1 MATTTRKSFFKG
13 LSDFVDFG
21 ALRQQVPHS
30 QGFVATTLPRGG
42 LQLLQPRAVPEGI
55 LKPYTRG
62 AFAYDVLS
70 WQAMRTGKPLRG
82 EEADQQALFEKYQAE
97 VLAPAGMAFAAA
109 APFADP
115 ALDGFPG
122 AIQIFR
128 TPEAGR
134 FTNAD
139 LKRLHDYAK
148 QAADALAESR
158 RVQVDSEDRL
168 KLLKH
173 DVPVKQFVI
182 DGKLNCVFPGTGL
195 QTLDER
201 LRTNLLDYCRQQFH
215 RYDGQ
220 QASAARVAVA
230 GEKGEFWTFRGAI
243 FEEYPALGT
252 KGPFMFFS
260 LQPPCGDWSMLRP
273 EDFHAD
279 EEVGRLI
286 PALTF
291 MAEHYQRGPTLNEIA
306 AVVGLSPFHFHRRFT
321 ELLGITPK
329 HFMFDCQVIEAKKRL
344 VERELD
350 LVEVAS
356 TCGFAHQSH
365 FTSRFKQA
373 TGLTPTRW
381 RRLAMQEQREM
392 RTQRE
397 PVKV

>member
-1 MATTTRKSFFKG
+1 MASTTQSRSFKG
-13 LSDFVDFG
+13 LADVVDFG

-55 LKPYTRG
+55 LKPYTRE

-70 WQAMRTGKPLRG
+70 WQTMKSGKPLRG
-82 EEADQQALFEKYQAE
+82 EEADQQELFERYKAD
-97 VLAPAGMAFAAA
+97 VLDPSGMAFAAA

-115 ALDGFPG
+115 ALDGYPG
-122 AIQIFR
+122 AIHIYR

-148 QAADALAESR
+148 QAGDELAESR
-158 RVQVDSEDRL
+158 RKEVATEDRL
-168 KLLKH
+168 KLLQH

-182 DGKLNCVFPGTGL
+182 DGKLNCVFPAAGMS
-195 QTLDER
+195 TLDER
-201 LRTNLLDYCRQQFH
+201 LRTNLLDYARQQFH

-243 FEEYPALGT
+243 LEEYPALGA

-273 EDFHAD
+273 QDFHAD

-286 PALTF
+286 PALKF
-291 MAEHYQRGPTLNEIA
+291 MADDYQRGPTLNEIA

-381 RRLAMQEQREM
+381 RRLAMQEQRDQ
-392 RTQRE
+392 RGKRE
-397 PVKV
+397 PMKV

>member
-1 MATTTRKSFFKG
+1 MAKTATNRSFKG
-13 LSDFVDFG
+13 LAESVDFG
-21 ALRQQVPHS
+21 ELRKQVPHS
-30 QGFVATTLPRGG
+30 QGFVTTTLPRGG
-42 LQLLQPRAVPEGI
+42 LQIVQPRAVPEGI
-55 LKPYTRG
+55 LKPYTRE
-62 AFAYDVLS
+62 AFSYDVLS
-70 WQAMRTGKPLRG
+70 WQVMKSGKPVRG
-82 EEADQQALFEKYQAE
+82 EEAEQTALYEQYQQE
-97 VLAPAGMAFAAA
+97 VLEPSGMRYAAA

-115 ALDGFPG
+115 VLDGFPG

-139 LKRLHDYAK
+139 LKRLSDYAK
-148 QAADALAESR
+148 EAGQALAESR
-158 RVQVDSEDRL
+158 RQEVETEDRL
-168 KLLKH
+168 RLLRH
-173 DVPVKQFVI
+173 DAPVKQFI
-182 DGKLNCVFPGTGL
+182 INGKLDCVFPANGMDA
-195 QTLDER
+195 LDER

-243 FEEYPALGT
+243 YEEYPALGT
-252 KGPFMFFS
+252 KGPFMFLS
-260 LQPPCGDWSMLRP
+260 LQPPCGDWSMLRA

-286 PALTF
+286 PALKF
-291 MAEHYQRGPTLNEIA
+291 MADDYQRGPTLNEIA

-381 RRLAMQEQREM
+381 RRLAMQEQRET
-392 RTQRE
+392 RSQRE
-397 PVKV
+397 PARA